1 MAPSKLEHDRLQMI
15 RGLEDLVKSM
25 KHCVETSEAYLTS
38 YKATFSSNGQ
48 EEDVKP
54 GKGKRKHSDT
64 EEPAVDGKRK
74 RIVKAKDPNAPRRPA
89 STYLLFQ
96 NEMRKATKQDHPNIT
111 FQELTSLMSK
121 MWSEMSAA
129 EKQTYV
135 DQHDALNKKY
145 EEEMTAYKALTKG
158 DDEDEE
164 GSAPAAKSK
173 TVRAPKEKASDK
185 VKEKAK
191 KDEKAEKA
199 KDKQKEKERETEK
212 EKDTEKEK
220 EKEKER
226 EREQEKA
233 KAKPRKSTA
242 PVPVP
247 PVESDTSEEEEEEE
261 ATSSSSSDSSEDE
274 SSPEPVP
281 KKAKTSAPAS
291 TATTKKR
298 KA

>member
-38 YKATFSSNGQ
+38 YKTAFSSDGQ

-54 GKGKRKHSDT
+54 VKSKRKLSDT
-64 EEPAVDGKRK
+64 EEPTVDGKRK
-74 RIVKAKDPNAPRRPA
+74 RIIKKDPNAPRRPA

-96 NEMRKATKQDHPNIT
+96 NEMRPATKQGHPNIT
-111 FQELTSLMSK
+111 PQELTGLLSK

-135 DQHDALNKKY
+135 DQHDALSKKY
-145 EEEMTAYKALTKG
+145 GEEMIAYKAQAKDG
-158 DDEDEE
+158 DEDEE

-173 TVRAPKEKASDK
+173 TVVAPKEKASDK

-191 KDEKAEKA
+191 KDEKTEKT
-199 KDKQKEKERETEK
+199 KEKQKEMERETEK
-212 EKDTEKEK
+212 EKEK

-226 EREQEKA
+226 EQEKT

-242 PVPVP
+242 LITP
-247 PVESDTSEEEEEEE
+247 PTVESDSSEEEEE
-261 ATSSSSSDSSEDE
+261 ASSSSDSSDDE
-274 SSPEPVP
+274 SPPEPVS
-281 KKAKTSAPAS
+281 KKAKISASAS
-291 TATTKKR
+291 TATLRKR

>member
-1 MAPSKLEHDRLQMI
+1 MAPSKLEHDRLLMI

-25 KHCVETSEAYLTS
+25 KHCVETSEAYLTT
-38 YKATFSSNGQ
+38 YRGAFSSNGQ

-54 GKGKRKHSDT
+54 VKGKRKHSDV

-96 NEMRKATKQDHPNIT
+96 NEMRAATKQEHPNIPN
-111 FQELTSLMSK
+111 QELMSLMTK

-135 DQHDALNKKY
+135 DQHNALIKKY
-145 EEEMTAYKALTKG
+145 EEEMVAYKALAKG

-164 GSAPAAKSK
+164 DSAPAKSK
-173 TVRAPKEKASDK
+173 AIHTPKEKASDK

-199 KDKQKEKERETEK
+199 KEKQKEKERETEK
-212 EKDTEKEK
+212 EKEKEK
-220 EKEKER
+220 

-233 KAKPRKSTA
+233 KAKPRKSNA
-242 PVPVP
+242 PISP
-247 PVESDTSEEEEEEE
+247 PTVESDTSEEEEEEV
-261 ATSSSSSDSSEDE
+261 ASSSSSSDSSEDE
-274 SSPEPVP
+274 SSPEPVT
-281 KKAKTSAPAS
+281 KKAKTLAPAS